1 MKRVLTYGTFDL
13 FHIGHL
19 NILERLR
26 GLGDYLAVAISTDE
40 FNAVKGKQC
49 VVSYAERAAI
59 VSALRCVDEVIPE
72 ENWDQKAGDISRLKI
87 DIFGMG
93 HDWQGKF
100 DHLAKYCEVVYLPRT
115 EGVSTTELR
124 TKISIKHNPL
134 LDIRAKDELLAKL
147 GAGPK

>member
-1 MKRVLTYGTFDL
+1 MKRVITYGTFDL

-26 GLGDYLAVAISTDE
+26 ALGDSLAVGISTDE
-40 FNAVKGKQC
+40 FNATKGKQC

-72 ENWDQKAGDISRLKI
+72 ENWEQKVNDIARLKI
-87 DIFGMG
+87 AVFGMG

-100 DHLAKYCEVVYLPRT
+100 DHLSKYCEVVYLPRT

-134 LDIRAKDELLAKL
+134 IDMRAKKGTLAKARADL
-147 GAGPK
+147 K